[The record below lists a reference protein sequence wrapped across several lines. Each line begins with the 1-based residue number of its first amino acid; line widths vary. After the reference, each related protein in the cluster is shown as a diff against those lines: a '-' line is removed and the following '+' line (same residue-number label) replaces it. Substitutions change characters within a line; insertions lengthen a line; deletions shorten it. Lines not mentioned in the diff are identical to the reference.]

1 MKDNIDIY
9 CTLEKRHR
17 FFGLPVVVALQE
29 RLTNP
34 LERQMGTVQKDLVPD
49 TVLKVRLLTGMEGF
63 VPIQRAFWV

>member
-29 RLTNP
+29 QLTNP

-49 TVLKVRLLTGMEGF
+49 TVLKVRFLTGTEGF